1 MPGHGIATLMLFG
14 LALLSTGGPLG
25 TDMYLPSLPKITDD
39 LQTVDSNTQLT
50 LSTYMI
56 GMGLGQLIFGPLSD
70 MLGRRKL
77 LVGGMVLGIV
87 ASVAC
92 ALTPS
97 IGVLIGAR
105 LVQGIAGGMGVVLA
119 RAIISDRVQGA
130 AAAKAFSVMM
140 LIMGVAPVI
149 APLLGGLIEEI
160 ADWRT
165 VFWTLLV
172 IAVVQSVVA
181 FCMPET
187 LPKEQRQS
195 QGPMRTYRNMGT
207 LLRTPAFL
215 GYAVAYS
222 LGFGAMFA
230 FISGSSVM
238 MQAQLGLS
246 PLHYSWAFAANAV
259 SIVAANLIN
268 VRLVGRYGS
277 HRLQGI
283 GVAMILGGS
292 VCFIIVAATM
302 SPDFGLAVPCVLVCT
317 IIATAGC
324 GFNMS
329 NSTALAQR
337 QAQGRN
343 GAGSAALGALQFAV
357 AAIVSPL
364 AAMGDSPMLTISTI
378 MLVCATVAVVG
389 SLIARR
395 AEGSEK
401 APRRHRA
408 P

>member
-1 MPGHGIATLMLFG
+1 MLFG

-25 TDMYLPSLPKITDD
+25 TDMYLPSLPQITAD

-56 GMGLGQLIFGPLSD
+56 GMGLGQLIFGPISD
-70 MLGRRKL
+70 MLGRKKL
-77 LVGGMVLGIV
+77 LIGGMALGIF
-87 ASVAC
+87 ASAVC

-97 IGVLIGAR
+97 IGVLIVAR
-105 LVQGIAGGMGVVLA
+105 LVQGVAGGMGVVLA

-130 AAAKAFSVMM
+130 AAARAFSVMM
-140 LIMGVAPVI
+140 LIMGVAPVV
-149 APLLGGLIEEI
+149 APLLGGLIEEV
-160 ADWRT
+160 ANWRA

-172 IAVVQSVVA
+172 IAIVQSIVA
-181 FCMPET
+181 MCMPES
-187 LPKEQRQS
+187 LPKDQRHT
-195 QGPMRTYRNMGT
+195 QGPMRTYRNMGA
-207 LLRTPAFL
+207 LLAMPSFS

-238 MQAQLGLS
+238 MQSQLGLS
-246 PLHYSWAFAANAV
+246 PLHFSWAFAANAA
-259 SIVAANLIN
+259 SIIAANLIN

-277 HRLQGI
+277 HKLQGI
-283 GVAMILGGS
+283 GVGMILAGS
-292 VCFIIVAATM
+292 LLFLLVALVMPA
-302 SPDFGLAVPCVLVCT
+302 DFVLAVPCVLACT

-324 GFNMS
+324 GFNMA

-343 GAGSAALGALQFAV
+343 GAGSAALGALQFAI

-364 AAMGDSPMLTISTI
+364 AAMGNSPMLTISLIMTI
-378 MLVCATVAVVG
+378 CAAIAAAG

-395 AEGSEK
+395 AERVS
-401 APRRHRA
+401 AD
-408 P
+408 